1 MVSYVQVAVWAG
13 LLKTLVCVNHW
24 LNIFTGGYL
33 LTNGHILLV
42 EVNQWSNCLTS
53 GKIPVKVSRSLE
65 VG

>member
-42 EVNQWSNCLTS
+42 ES
-53 GKIPVKVSRSLE
+53 
-65 VG
+65 